1 MFLAVLKNNQLNEHL
16 TIFIQQP
23 VARGASVISQFTMV
37 IDCCIPV
44 ELIRALQTYQI
55 SLQLL
60 THGTAL
66 YSVSHLKYI

>member
-1 MFLAVLKNNQLNEHL
+1 MLKIL
-16 TIFIQQP
+16 FQQP
-23 VARGASVISQFTMV
+23 VARGAGVILQFTMVLVRV

-44 ELIRALQTYQI
+44 ELIRALKTNQI